1 MAQSLNTKSFRA
13 AQGVTINHAEMIEA
27 PDDFASLLA
36 ELGAAPDMNE
46 VIEVIRVAEVE
57 TATNDASAVDDSD
70 FASLLEQ
77 LGAADIVVLPVF
89 SAKPATDDEVL
100 AAVVSSE
107 ATDVMVAAARNEVVL
122 GDAVPTSGEIAA
134 PKVEAKGKK
143 EKAEK
148 VAKTPKTPKTPKA
161 PKEPKAPKAEKTP
174 AAPRKHYSD
183 KVERLTDRMGD
194 KLGEYTV
201 LTGADADVE
210 DDAALAAVTAS
221 TMNIIRAMNSKEQNR
236 ATGFLEF
243 LSGRKSSLNK
253 VLGRVLTVLERDGAI
268 STGVEGNVI
277 KDLLSA
283 PYSLASAR
291 AMSGNTIGMFADLKV
306 ITSDGKGKFIANT
319 DSLLLMKAKSL
330 MTATA

>member
-13 AQGVTINHAEMIEA
+13 AQGVTINHAETIEA

-134 PKVEAKGKK
+134 PKVEVKGKK

-148 VAKTPKTPKTPKA
+148 VAKTPKTPKA
-161 PKEPKAPKAEKTP
+161 PKEPKAPKAKKTP

-330 MTATA
+330 MAATA

>member
-1 MAQSLNTKSFRA
+1 MAKSLNTKSSRA
-13 AQGVTINHAEMIEA
+13 AQGVTINHAEMIEG

-36 ELGAAPDMNE
+36 ELGAAPDMDEVVE
-46 VIEVIRVAEVE
+46 VILAAGVVE
-57 TATNDASAVDDSD
+57 LAANDFNAVDDSD

-77 LGAADIVVLPVF
+77 LGAGDIAVLPAV

-107 ATDVMVAAARNEVVL
+107 ATDVMVAAASNEVVL

-134 PKVEAKGKK
+134 PKVEVKGKK
-143 EKAEK
+143 KKAEK
-148 VAKTPKTPKTPKA
+148 VAKTPKT

-330 MTATA
+330 MAATA